1 MPSSKVSGSSM
12 LDMRTPQTPAGMAGL
27 ELDDHA
33 AGHAAVEEEV
43 EAWLDEYAATGDPAL
58 RDRIVMAYLEI
69 AARLA
74 SRFHE
79 HPPIAREDL
88 QQTARMGLVAAVERY
103 DPGHGVPFLAYAMAC
118 MIGEIKRSLRDAT
131 WQVHVSRRIKDL
143 TMRLLPVLDELR
155 ATLSRSPTLAEL
167 AIRLEATEEV
177 VAEALE
183 ALNTRSVMSL
193 DRPLNRH
200 EGWSM
205 PLAETLTA
213 DGPDVELED
222 LLLLPKAVER
232 LPDVER
238 RVIVLYYFH
247 ELRQRDIAEQLGCSQ
262 MQVSRLLSRA
272 VHRLRAMLLVP

>member
-1 MPSSKVSGSSM
+1 M
-12 LDMRTPQTPAGMAGL
+12 LDSRTLQVPGGMAGFDL
-27 ELDDHA
+27 DDHVLDDHA
-33 AGHAAVEEEV
+33 A
-43 EAWLDEYAATGDPAL
+43 EAEIEGWLDEYAATRDPAL
-58 RDRIVMAYLEI
+58 RDRIVMAYLEL

-79 HPPIAREDL
+79 HPPVAREDL

-103 DPGHGVPFLAYAMAC
+103 DPGRGVPFLAYAVAC
-118 MIGEIKRSLRDAT
+118 MVGEVKRSLRDAT

-143 TMRLLPVLDELR
+143 VVQLLPVLDELR

-167 AIRLEATEEV
+167 AIRLEATEEM

-183 ALNTRSVMSL
+183 ALNTRSVLSL

-200 EGWSM
+200 DEWST
-205 PLAETLTA
+205 PLAETLPA
-213 DGPDVELED
+213 DAPDVELED
-222 LLLLPKAVER
+222 LVLLPRAVER
-232 LPDVER
+232 LPEVER

-247 ELRQRDIAEQLGCSQ
+247 ELRQRDIAERLGCSQ